1 MLPLRFATV
10 CAIAASLI
18 ASAVWALAVDP
29 PPPSPHP
36 LAHWTH
42 FELEGRKFLVG
53 TAKASLDRWPEQAG
67 QPELVQ
73 VISRAG
79 VFGSGSER
87 FTLIEG
93 QTTGSNQWR
102 SFSLVPKEKA
112 RVTRATQARCVVSTR
127 FDPHQRALDADPS
140 RWKPRSP
147 ERYTVTDSSL
157 PLLEPYL
164 LLAHLDRWLDGKG
177 TKVAIAGKDKVT
189 LATVRLGAERSGEI
203 TMRDTTTGKTQR
215 LASHQR
221 QVMLE
226 PEHAEDE
233 ALLSLIGPVSIWVDR
248 DTGLPVE
255 VDGRHEK
262 VGSIR
267 MTLSVAWQSIVPR
280 PSRQW
285 PATPAADALCP
296 PVPGS

>member
-1 MLPLRFATV
+1 MLPLRLATV
-10 CAIAASLI
+10 CAIAAIPL
-18 ASAVWALAVDP
+18 ASVVWAVAAAP
-29 PPPSPHP
+29 AAPAPHP
-36 LAHWTH
+36 LAQWTH

-53 TAKASLDRWPEQAG
+53 SAKASLDRWPEQAG
-67 QPELVQ
+67 APELVQ

-87 FTLIEG
+87 ITTIERE
-93 QTTGSNQWR
+93 TASANQWR

-112 RVTRATQARCVVSTR
+112 RVTRATSARCVVSTR
-127 FDPHQRALDADPS
+127 FDPHKRALDADPS

-147 ERYTVTDSSL
+147 ERYMATDSTL

-164 LLAHLDRWLDGKG
+164 LLAHLDRWLDGKT
-177 TKVAIAGKDKVT
+177 TKIAIAGREKVT
-189 LATVRLGAERSGEI
+189 LATVRLGAERTGEI

-215 LASHQR
+215 LVSHQR

-226 PEHAEDE
+226 PEHPEDE

-255 VDGRHEK
+255 VEGRHEK

-267 MTLSVAWQSIVPR
+267 MTLSVAWQSPVPR
-280 PSRQW
+280 PQRQW
-285 PATPAADALCP
+285 PATPAADVLCP
-296 PVPGS
+296 PVPGG